1 MKNIFVFGSVNMDL
15 VVAAERMPK
24 IGESVKGH
32 GFMTNQGGKGANQAV
47 ACKKLGGEKV
57 VFLGAVGNDVF
68 GERLKFALSE
78 YGVDVSN
85 VYVDE
90 KNQSGVCFI
99 MLDEGEKDNYLIID
113 GGANDAV
120 RFECFER
127 YLERNALEGDLFIT
141 QLEVN
146 VEAVKSAL
154 RFAKNK
160 GMYTVLNP
168 SPYSEIGKEFLEN
181 VDLLVLNETET
192 ELMTGIN
199 PKTDEELVAAS
210 KFLIGEGVKEVVI
223 TLGENGSAYYKDE
236 LIKELARK
244 VVVVDATSAGDTF
257 LGALAF
263 QKAQGKEIKDAL
275 SFASLCAS
283 VTVSRKG
290 ASISIPTKSEIES
303 LT

>member
-15 VVAAERMPK
+15 VVAAKRMPK

-57 VFLGAVGNDVF
+57 VFWGSVGNDVF
-68 GERLKFALSE
+68 GERLKAALSG

-85 VYVDE
+85 MYVDE

-99 MLDEGEKDNYLIID
+99 MLDEEKKDNYLIID

-120 RFECFER
+120 QFEYFER
-127 YLERNALEGDLFIT
+127 YLEQNASLGDLFIT

-146 VEAVKSAL
+146 VDAVKAAL
-154 RFAKNK
+154 RFAKRK

-168 SPYSEIGKEFLEN
+168 SPVCEIGEEFLEN

-192 ELMTGIN
+192 EMMTGIN
-199 PKTDEELVAAS
+199 PKTDEELIAAS
-210 KFLIGEGVKEVVI
+210 KFLIKEGVKEVVI
-223 TLGENGSAYYKDE
+223 TLGENGSAYYKDA
-236 LIKELARK
+236 LIKEAARK
-244 VVVVDATSAGDTF
+244 VVAVDATSAGDTF
-257 LGALAF
+257 LGAIAF
-263 QKAQGKEIKDAL
+263 KKAQGESVENAL

-283 VTVSRKG
+283 ITVSRKG
-290 ASISIPTKSEIES
+290 ASISIPTKSEIEN
-303 LT
+303 LM